1 MELHDY
7 KSATPVKK
15 KPRKITSTAALILC
29 LLVFI
34 VGIVIGR
41 ANSSGKEAKAAA
53 ARIREIETAQK
64 KEQDRSATEIET
76 YKDEINRLK
85 SELAAAKA
93 DKNSD
98 KSSDSKNTSDKKT
111 DDKTDGKTGTKTDD
125 KTTGA
130 DSEDNSGASD
140 GSKAE
145 NGSSDVQPADNA
157 AADTSNTQSKAEE
170 SSES

>member
-7 KSATPVKK
+7 KSVTPVKK

-34 VGIVIGR
+34 VGIIIGR

-76 YKDEINRLK
+76 YKNEINRLK
-85 SELAAAKA
+85 SELAAAK
-93 DKNSD
+93 
-98 KSSDSKNTSDKKT
+98 
-111 DDKTDGKTGTKTDD
+111 DDR
-125 KTTGA
+125 
-130 DSEDNSGASD
+130 SE
-140 GSKAE
+140 E
-145 NGSSDVQPADNA
+145 RR
-157 AADTSNTQSKAEE
+157 
-170 SSES
+170 